1 MAINPMPP
9 KSVTNFITGAPDAP
23 QTAKGFPAGKQSQIS
38 LAMPPELLDKV
49 DEAARAL
56 SLSRAGFIK
65 MCLSNAVNKG

>member
-1 MAINPMPP
+1 
-9 KSVTNFITGAPDAP
+9 
-23 QTAKGFPAGKQSQIS
+23 
-38 LAMPPELLDKV
+38 MPPELLDKV